1 MLRTPSFKTGMLI
14 ACGTMVVLY
23 SAGLGII
30 FKAVDSIAEEAKA
43 VYGGDH
49 VEALIELVS
58 DETAP
63 FDKRNTAI
71 WALGQIGDRRA
82 LPAIRALDT
91 PEYQERPYETS
102 SYIVQEYVDTSIEG
116 IEEPSAKRWIYR
128 FL

>member
-1 MLRTPSFKTGMLI
+1 MLI

-43 VYGGDH
+43 AYGGDH